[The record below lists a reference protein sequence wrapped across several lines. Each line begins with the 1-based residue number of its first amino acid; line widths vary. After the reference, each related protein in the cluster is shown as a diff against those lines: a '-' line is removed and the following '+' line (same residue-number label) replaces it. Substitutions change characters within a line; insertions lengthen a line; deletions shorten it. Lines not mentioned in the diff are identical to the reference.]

1 MSMSIKL
8 DAAALAALFPEGT
21 EARVELQRAVLA
33 EFCRQHIKA
42 SWIKENIED
51 ELRQLRTRIRA
62 EVLETIQVK
71 NSWGEFTALFK
82 DELRTQVQGEVKSIR
97 DQMIKEEVESR
108 FEDAAVMRRIEQI
121 VDLKIHAVADPLVR
135 GLLHDKVMAIVG
147 ALPLPDAAK

>member
-71 NSWGEFTALFK
+71 NSWGEFTKLFR
-82 DELRTQVQGEVKSIR
+82 DELRTEIQGQVKNLR
-97 DQMIKEEVESR
+97 NAKIKEEVEAH
-108 FEDAAVMRRIEQI
+108 FTDEAIARRVEVI
-121 VDLKIHAVADPLVR
+121 VDRLIKDRVLPIAETQVHDHVR
-135 GLLHDKVMAIVG
+135 AILG
-147 ALPLPDAAK
+147 SLGNNK